1 MKTPLRCREDGSFT
15 IIQFT
20 DTHFESGEPEDL
32 RTAALLERVLEL
44 EHPDLVLFTG
54 DVLGPGC
61 RDATAAWA
69 MATAPLVRRGLPW
82 AAVFGNHDDESGAA
96 SRAELMALQQEI
108 PGCLT
113 RPGPRTLSSLGN
125 YLLRISPSR
134 VRGTTAVLCCLDSN
148 SYAET
153 DIGGHGWLRQD
164 QIRWFSRMLGQ
175 RQREPGAST
184 AYPVLVFLHIPL
196 PEYDE
201 AWRQG
206 LCSGEKNEEVCC
218 PRINTGLFAALHLSG
233 RVRGVFCGHDH
244 VNDFQG
250 RLHGIRLCYGRASG
264 YNTYG
269 REGFARG
276 ARIIRLHEDGRDFDT
291 WLRLED
297 GSRVEQPQT
306 VPIPPTDAKIS

>member
-1 MKTPLRCREDGSFT
+1 V
-15 IIQFT
+15 QFT
-20 DTHFESGEPEDL
+20 DTHFENGEPEDL
-32 RTAALLERVLEL
+32 RTTALLEAVLTAEQ
-44 EHPDLVLFTG
+44 PDLAIFTG

-96 SRAELMALQQEI
+96 SRAQLMALQRRI

-113 RPGPRTLSSLGN
+113 RPGPRTVSGLGN
-125 YLLRISPSR
+125 FLLRIAPSR

-175 RQREPGAST
+175 RHRAADTAGAFQ
-184 AYPVLVFLHIPL
+184 VLVFLHIPL
-196 PEYDE
+196 PEYDQVWHLGGC
-201 AWRQG
+201 A
-206 LCSGEKNEEVCC
+206 GERHEEVCC
-218 PRINTGLFAALHLSG
+218 PRINTGLFAALHLAG
-233 RVRGVFCGHDH
+233 NVRGVFCGHDH
-244 VNDFQG
+244 VNDYQG
-250 RLHGIRLCYGRASG
+250 RLHDIRLCYGRASG

-276 ARIIRLHEDGRDFDT
+276 ARIIRLHEDGRDLRT
-291 WLRLED
+291 WLRLDD
-297 GSRVEQPQT
+297 GSRVDLAMPE
-306 VPIPPTDAKIS
+306 AKP